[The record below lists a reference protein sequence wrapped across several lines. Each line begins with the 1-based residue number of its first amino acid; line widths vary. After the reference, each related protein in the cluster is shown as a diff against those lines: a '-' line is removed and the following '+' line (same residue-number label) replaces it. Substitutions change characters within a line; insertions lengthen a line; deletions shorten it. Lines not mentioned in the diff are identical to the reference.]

1 VKNLV
6 FALLAAVFSTLSFAD
21 AMDKDAHV
29 TFSNR
34 KPGSANRE
42 EIRMPPHARLAV
54 RSPAAAHARARGSVA
69 NSFSPAARTATGV
82 FVPEGDSFLP
92 ARRELYLYIT
102 PAAQRYAS
110 IIRQAAAQWS
120 SACGVQFDYVN
131 EQAPATAPPGHT
143 VVVVDYGPGA
153 LEGTSATTFRKAS
166 PDGQALS
173 YAKVVITNTR
183 GDADLYFV
191 ALHELGHGL
200 GLPHA
205 SDRAAVMHW
214 TGERGYYI
222 STGTRASL
230 TSTDI
235 TGCRQMMASSS

>member
-1 VKNLV
+1 VKNLL
-6 FALLAAVFSTLSFAD
+6 FALLAAACSSLSFAG
-21 AMDKDAHV
+21 AIDKDGQV
-29 TFSNR
+29 TFTNM
-34 KPGSANRE
+34 KPGSGNRK
-42 EIRMPPHARLAV
+42 EIRTPSHSRLAV
-54 RSPAAAHARARGSVA
+54 RSLPSANGGVPGSIA

-92 ARRELYLYIT
+92 ASRELYLYIT

-120 SACGVQFDYVN
+120 SACGVQFEYVN
-131 EQAPATAPPGHT
+131 EKAPTSAPPGHT

-153 LEGTSATTFRKAS
+153 LDGTSATTFRKAS

-173 YAKVVITNTR
+173 YAKVVITSAR

-235 TGCRQMMASSS
+235 AGCRQMMASSN